1 MACPD
6 KKVLVVEDN
15 DHWRK
20 LLVMVIQRSG
30 YQALQAVTGIEAMEI
45 AAATLPD
52 LILMD
57 LGLPKMNGD
66 EATAILKRNPA
77 TKNIPIVI
85 QTAYAHTE
93 SAVMAGAEEILQKPI
108 ELSEIQRVLCKYLG
122 EEAKTPPAGDSPPQ
136 DSSSTLPAREAPDP
150 KSNRGARP
158 SPAD

>member
-1 MACPD
+1 MACGG

-20 LLVMVIQRSG
+20 LLVMVIERSG
-30 YQALQAVTGIEAMEI
+30 YQALQAITGIEAVEI
-45 AAATLPD
+45 ATAALPD

-77 TKNIPIVI
+77 TRNIPIVI

-93 SAVMAGAEEILQKPI
+93 SAVSAGAEEILQKPI
-108 ELSEIQRVLCKYLG
+108 ELSEIQRVLCKYIG
-122 EEAKTPPAGDSPPQ
+122 EEAKRPVAGDPSRV
-136 DSSSTLPAREAPDP
+136 DSASKRSARRG
-150 KSNRGARP
+150 SNL
-158 SPAD
+158 